1 MTDMPTSYPRSGN
14 VCGDI
19 LSPQMRLF
27 KVTEANAR
35 QRAKSSGNPFPDEE
49 KGFRPKSGAMDSRT
63 GREGVRLEISTIEA
77 RQGTR
82 ENVVRYVLAVSMAVV
97 IGGFAVIYYI
107 YA

>member
-35 QRAKSSGNPFPDEE
+35 QRTKSSGNPFPDEG
-49 KGFRPKSGAMDSRT
+49 KCCRPRRGK
-63 GREGVRLEISTIEA
+63 EP
-77 RQGTR
+77 
-82 ENVVRYVLAVSMAVV
+82 VSMTAA